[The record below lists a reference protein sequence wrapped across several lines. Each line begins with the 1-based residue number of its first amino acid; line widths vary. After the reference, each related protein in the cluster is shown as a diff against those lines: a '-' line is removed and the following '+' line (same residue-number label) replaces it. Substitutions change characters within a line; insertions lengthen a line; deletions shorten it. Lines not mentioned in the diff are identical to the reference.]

1 MEHTRHTP
9 TLQKM
14 PPRTHTATKLSVRLK
29 REPSPHKQSASFCTP
44 SLRSVATKMEG
55 LIGSSVCR
63 GVRSCWA
70 RRGSCNGYQRLPR
83 AAPTT
88 TPGRG
93 TRLGRRTVLGSAA
106 WRLGRLRRR
115 RQTST
120 PPRWSSPLQ
129 LLNRILDTYIASMLS
144 QPLKILRAGVPP
156 APAGRS
162 PSSSPPKLRRDAS
175 PGSSSRRR
183 DAAGGR
189 GVMLNICVAEV
200 LLRRTTSEVRRSP
213 LQQQPTKDAR
223 RSSVHRA

>member
-1 MEHTRHTP
+1 
-9 TLQKM
+9 
-14 PPRTHTATKLSVRLK
+14 
-29 REPSPHKQSASFCTP
+29 
-44 SLRSVATKMEG
+44 MEG
-55 LIGSSVCR
+55 FIGSSVCR

-106 WRLGRLRRR
+106 WSRFGRLRRR

-144 QPLKILRAGVPP
+144 QPLNILKAGVSSAAAA
-156 APAGRS
+156 APVAAVRS

-175 PGSSSRRR
+175 PGSESRRR

-213 LQQQPTKDAR
+213 LQQQQQPTKDAR
-223 RSSVHRA
+223 RSSVRA